1 MAASCLQNAWI
12 MYGAPADPKILT
24 ADQPTDT
31 DSWIDLFRRI
41 ERAIEQTKGSA
52 VAFMMARTHEITLDT
67 AVTKVGAWASLR
79 AAAQENKR
87 RLVLR
92 ILEESRKFFTDDEID
107 TALKNPYDS
116 EDVEIRKA
124 LQGLAALAL
133 CPPEL
138 NAELEKDT
146 LLPHYRRTWA
156 SWAPLIGT
164 RKGRVYE
171 IPTEAL
177 TPTTTRGALS
187 TKYTNIG
194 ELRDPVPSLFEGCAW
209 WRSQLEKIGATQDDE
224 TGAVVFP
231 NDDVLEAFYA
241 AHFPDDIPDEW
252 SLEDQQKSH
261 GRGRGIM

>member
-12 MYGAPADPKILT
+12 LYGAPADPTILT
-24 ADQPTDT
+24 ADQPTDPE
-31 DSWIDLFRRI
+31 SWIHLFRRI
-41 ERAIEQTKGSA
+41 ERAVEQTKGSA
-52 VAFMMARTHEITLDT
+52 VAFMMARTHEITLET
-67 AVTKVGAWASLR
+67 AVTKANMWISLR

-116 EDVEIRKA
+116 EDAEIRSA

-133 CPPEL
+133 CQPEVTG
-138 NAELEKDT
+138 EIEKDT
-146 LLPHYRRTWA
+146 LLSHYRKTWA
-156 SWAPLIGT
+156 SWTPLIGKRT
-164 RKGRVYE
+164 GRVYE

-187 TKYTNIG
+187 IKYTNIG

-209 WRSQLEKIGATQDDE
+209 WRSQLEQIGATQDDE

-241 AHFPDDIPDEW
+241 THFPDDIPDEW
-252 SLEDQQKSH
+252 SLDDQLKSH
-261 GRGRGIM
+261 GRGRGVM